1 MTGTKHM
8 ETRGEGFLNLVRES
22 ERLSGRRP
30 ELIVRGEA
38 VCLTIFAALPGG
50 SFAGE

>member
-1 MTGTKHM
+1 VTGTKHM

-22 ERLSGRRP
+22 ERVSGRRP

-50 SFAGE
+50 AFAGE